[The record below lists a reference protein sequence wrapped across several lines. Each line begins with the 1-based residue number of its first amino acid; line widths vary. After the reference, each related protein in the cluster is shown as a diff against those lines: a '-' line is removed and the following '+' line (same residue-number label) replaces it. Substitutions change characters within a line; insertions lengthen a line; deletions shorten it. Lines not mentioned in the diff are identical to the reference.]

1 MRLRRWRILFS
12 RLQVNRAP
20 VAVVQMLESCSRVV
34 KRVIEKG
41 GSDPTS
47 GKESRS
53 TGNLKC
59 SLKFVLKL
67 AWSPRTHAL
76 QLCSSALLSVL
87 LLYENVL
94 QTSTRKRG
102 QRKGRAKGRGSDEN
116 KRIT

>member
-59 SLKFVLKL
+59 SLKLKF
-67 AWSPRTHAL
+67 ASNPRKPLREIAGL
-76 QLCSSALLSVL
+76 QLCSTFGSSML
-87 LLYENVL
+87 LLRERTPNFD
-94 QTSTRKRG
+94 T
-102 QRKGRAKGRGSDEN
+102 
-116 KRIT
+116 